1 MRPRTGIVCCAIL
14 AFVAVTAVQ
23 ADTRTPSPAPARAA
37 GIPPTAA
44 PDQAALL
51 HSDDPKLA
59 ANKKLVFDM
68 WRAII
73 QGAHTEL
80 APKYFTES
88 YIQHNPNVATG
99 RDAMVAYMRQT
110 RPVRPIQDKITFPV
124 IAIMAEGDLVMV
136 ATVSYQDDPENPG
149 HKWAGT
155 HFDMFRIENGKI
167 AEHWD
172 SVAKDPKA
180 LHYDPNTQNKP

>member
-1 MRPRTGIVCCAIL
+1 MKLKTCIIGGIIALTCVGTGMAQV
-14 AFVAVTAVQ
+14 
-23 ADTRTPSPAPARAA
+23 PPA
-37 GIPPTAA
+37 AA

-51 HSDDPKLA
+51 HSSNAKLA

-80 APKYFTES
+80 APKYFTTG

-99 RDAMVAYMRQT
+99 RDAMVQYMKST
-110 RPVRPIQDKITFPV
+110 RPVRPIDPTITFPV
-124 IAIMAEGDLVMV
+124 VAIMAEGDKVLV
-136 ATVSYQDDPENPG
+136 ATVTYNPDPTAPG
-149 HKWAGT
+149 TKYAGT
-155 HFDMFRIENGKI
+155 HFDLFRIEDGKI

-172 SVAKDPKA
+172 SVAKDPAA
-180 LHYDPNTQNKP
+180 LHFNPNVDSKADPVKKP

>member
-1 MRPRTGIVCCAIL
+1 MKIMTGILWSVIA
-14 AFVAVTAVQ
+14 VAGVASFAQV
-23 ADTRTPSPAPARAA
+23 
-37 GIPPTAA
+37 PPTAA

-51 HSDDPKLA
+51 RSSDAKLA

-80 APKYFTES
+80 APKYFTED

-99 RDAMVAYMRQT
+99 RDAMVAYMKST
-110 RPVRPIQDKITFPV
+110 RPVKDIQPTITFPV
-124 IAIMAEGDLVMV
+124 VAIMAEGDKVLV
-136 ATVSYQDDPENPG
+136 ATVTYNADPTAPG
-149 HKWAGT
+149 KKYAGT
-155 HFDMFRIENGKI
+155 HFDLFRIQDGKI

-172 SVAKDPKA
+172 SVAKDPAA
-180 LHYDPNTQNKP
+180 LHFDPNTMSKP

>member
-1 MRPRTGIVCCAIL
+1 MKKTLLCVLL
-14 AFVAVTAVQ
+14 AGLVATAYAQV
-23 ADTRTPSPAPARAA
+23 
-37 GIPPTAA
+37 PPTAA

-51 HSDDPKLA
+51 QSKDPKLA

-80 APKYFTES
+80 APRYFTEG

-99 RDAMVAYMRQT
+99 RDAMVAFMKAT
-110 RPVRPIQDKITFPV
+110 RPVRPIEPNITFGV
-124 IAIMAEGDLVMV
+124 IAMMAEGDLVMM
-136 ATVSYQDDPENPG
+136 ATVSFTPDPEAPG
-149 HKWAGT
+149 HKYAGT
-155 HFDMFRIENGKI
+155 HFDMFRIEDGKI

-172 SVAKDPKA
+172 SVAKDPAA
-180 LHYDPNTQNKP
+180 LHYDPNVQNKP